1 MWVMEVIIDSF
12 MNLLKSVE
20 IDWNIVCLFFLILKF
35 VYEYVRMKN
44 SNSKSVKLRKKYL
57 NNMLRNQFLKVRLT
71 NI

>member
-1 MWVMEVIIDSF
+1 MEVIFDYF

-20 IDWNIVCLFFLILKF
+20 IDLNIVCLFFLILKF

-57 NNMLRNQFLKVRLT
+57 NNMLRNQFLKVS
-71 NI
+71 